1 MKKIYNL
8 ILVVLICL
16 LPVIKFI
23 PLALTIIVAIVFTIG
38 SAIER
43 IRRDNKVLER
53 NKYLFIGGLYLL
65 IFVVILLFFY
75 LNDLEFYFKAN

>member
-23 PLALTIIVAIVFTIG
+23 PLTLTIIVAIVFTIG